1 MFRKVLLAAAV
12 VVATSLAMTPDNA
25 DARRYY
31 RGYRA
36 PARVSV
42 GYGPRYAPQRYYAPR
57 NVGPRYYGPGYG
69 RGYYGGPTYGRSYYR
84 GGYGGGGVSIGGPG
98 GVFIGW

>member
-1 MFRKVLLAAAV
+1 MFRKALLAAAV

-25 DARRYY
+25 EARRYY

-36 PARVSV
+36 PARYSV
-42 GYGPRYAPQRYYAPR
+42 GYGPRYYAPQRYYAPR
-57 NVGPRYYGPGYG
+57 FYSSRYYGPSYG
-69 RGYYGGPTYGRSYYR
+69 RGYYR
-84 GGYGGGGVSIGGPG
+84 GYGGGGVNIGPG